1 MMPLLAVLFSAQAAA
16 APFPAPDCSVVPGW
30 TQQGPERTYDSET
43 LFDYMNGNS
52 EGYFAYG
59 FALMKGVTCVNTAG
73 DQFVI
78 DVSEMGD
85 PDRAWGFFVTNRD
98 QRSAVERIGSGG
110 QVLPRRA
117 TFAKGRTYAEIA
129 ASPDKDHRTALRA
142 FVNAL
147 ETRVPGEGRVPDA
160 VAWFPAEGLEPD
172 SIRLV
177 PESVLG
183 LRMLKSGF
191 MAQYAVGRAFVV
203 PEATPEAAAATLEKL
218 RARFTGAAPV
228 SGLGD
233 EAFSAQDPYLGGL
246 LVFRKGARVAGVTN
260 VAAGGDPSA
269 LAKALLGR
277 LP

>member
-1 MMPLLAVLFSAQAAA
+1 MMTLVAVLFAAQAAG
-16 APFPAPDCSVVPGW
+16 PVFPAPDCAAAPGW
-30 TQQGPERTYDSET
+30 TQQGPDRTYDPET

-59 FALMKGVTCVNTAG
+59 FTLMKGVTCVNAAG
-73 DQFVI
+73 DQLVI

-98 QRSAVERIGSGG
+98 QRSPVEPIGSGG

-117 TFAKGRTYAEIA
+117 TFAKGRHYAEIA
-129 ASPDKDHRTALRA
+129 ASPDKDHREALRA
-142 FVNAL
+142 FVRVL
-147 ETRVPGEGRVPDA
+147 EARVPGEGRLPEA
-160 VAWFPAEGLEPD
+160 VAWFPREGLD
-172 SIRLV
+172 AGSVRLV

-183 LRMLKSGF
+183 LRVLKTGF
-191 MAQYAVGRAFVV
+191 VGQYAAGRAFVV
-203 PEATPEAAAATLEKL
+203 PEASPEAAAATMEKL
-218 RARFTGAAPV
+218 RGRFTGASPA

-233 EAFSAQDPYLGGL
+233 GAFSAQDQYLGRL
-246 LVFRKGARVAGVTN
+246 VVFRKGPRVAGVAN
-260 VAAGGDPSA
+260 AAADADATA